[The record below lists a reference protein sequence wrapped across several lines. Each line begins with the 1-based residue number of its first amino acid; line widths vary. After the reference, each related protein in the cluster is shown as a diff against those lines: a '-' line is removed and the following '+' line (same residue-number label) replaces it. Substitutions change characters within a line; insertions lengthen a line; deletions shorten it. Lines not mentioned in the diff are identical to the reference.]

1 MSPSN
6 VQCTNFHC
14 LLLKQI
20 IIIIAIILIHYFIKG
35 EELFVA
41 AGLDPVRIMNSLQ
54 LAVGR
59 VLAEWI
65 TN

>member
-1 MSPSN
+1 
-6 VQCTNFHC
+6 
-14 LLLKQI
+14 
-20 IIIIAIILIHYFIKG
+20 LIHYFIKG

-41 AGLDPVRIMNSLQ
+41 AGLDSVGIMNSLQ

-59 VLAEWI
+59 LLAEWI